1 MVTSVDSYIYLVF
14 DIDDTMYDLMAPF
27 KKSHDHLF
35 AGRVNA
41 DTTELFKKS
50 RIYSDIIL
58 EREKNGEIPS
68 TDSFH
73 ERLRMTYQDV
83 GLKITRE
90 ESALFETEYR
100 YYQTKIEMFDFMRDV
115 LDYCKEARL
124 PIAVLTN
131 GSYKGQWKKAEA
143 LNLQSWF
150 SPEQIF
156 ISGEIGYH
164 KPDVRAFQAVSE
176 RMHFLPEQTWYV
188 GDTYESDII
197 GASQAGWHTIWLNH
211 RMRACP
217 EENCIADK
225 EIHEGIF
232 LLPLI
237 KTLL

>member
-1 MVTSVDSYIYLVF
+1 
-14 DIDDTMYDLMAPF
+14 
-27 KKSHDHLF
+27 
-35 AGRVNA
+35 
-41 DTTELFKKS
+41 
-50 RIYSDIIL
+50 
-58 EREKNGEIPS
+58 
-68 TDSFH
+68 
-73 ERLRMTYQDV
+73 
-83 GLKITRE
+83 
-90 ESALFETEYR
+90 
-100 YYQTKIEMFDFMRDV
+100 MFDFMRDV

-131 GSYKGQWKKAEA
+131 GSYKGQWKKTEA